1 MCMQID
7 KLTVAMC
14 AHHAVFL
21 QLVGSKANEI
31 AESGAK
37 KENYRISSDHVLQ
50 ALEVYVAILYIFFR
64 YVKWRA
70 TYSRH

>member
-1 MCMQID
+1 MRTQID
-7 KLTVAMC
+7 KFTIVVC
-14 AHHAVFL
+14 VHHSVFL

-50 ALEVYVAILYIFFR
+50 ALEVYDTIL
-64 YVKWRA
+64 
-70 TYSRH
+70 